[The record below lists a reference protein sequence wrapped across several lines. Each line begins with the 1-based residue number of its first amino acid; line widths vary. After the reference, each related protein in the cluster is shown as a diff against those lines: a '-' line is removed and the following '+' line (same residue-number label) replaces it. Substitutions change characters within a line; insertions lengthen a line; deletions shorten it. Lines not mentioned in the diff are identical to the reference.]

1 MRISGLRRRAP
12 FLAALAV
19 VVLVQALLSPYAA
32 ATTSVASRIA
42 PRTASPKIVLD
53 EPSPQTLYE
62 DNATRVSGHLPN
74 GKQGKLVVLRDR
86 VDGGQWHKVGATS
99 TDAAGAFVFDLEP
112 ADPGSVDVQASH
124 PTGHGAQ
131 RSNIQPVHVL
141 NRRLFLVSRP
151 SYTTFGSIVMSGTT
165 RPLGAG
171 RRIVVQ
177 RLVAGRWVSE
187 RSGFTDS
194 NGHYAVSMPDDVP
207 GAWTV
212 RTYWPAGDPAGGT
225 AEFSATH
232 HYTVRAL
239 LAPVVTRATARQLG
253 GSYHVGCPVGPAL
266 LRNVDVT
273 FHTFGDTVARGTLVV
288 RDTIVRRVITTWR
301 LALQHGYPIRK
312 MFPAAHYGGS
322 DIKSMYHDN
331 TSAFNCRQVTG
342 DPTSLSPHSYGVAI
356 DVNTVENP
364 YQDVHGTWWPRTIG
378 QQYRDRSHRHPGM
391 LYGDSVVTS
400 ALTRRGFRW
409 GGDWFHPDYQHFDT
423 FSNANLDRSA
433 AARAGPL
440 TARAM
445 PPARELGPE
454 WRRYADPG
462 GAEARWLGNGTFVHA
477 RQSFDAARG
486 VLPLGC
492 AYPLRTALPKPR
504 FALQG
509 SYRSRAGA
517 PAQAVVLQFGSPR
530 AATSYFGGLERRLV
544 TCRSPDGPTGVAVR
558 PRLVT
563 STSYAGQRTYSGHET
578 WTEADTLSGA
588 RVTVLLSRG

>member
-1 MRISGLRRRAP
+1 
-12 FLAALAV
+12 
-19 VVLVQALLSPYAA
+19 
-32 ATTSVASRIA
+32 
-42 PRTASPKIVLD
+42 
-53 EPSPQTLYE
+53 
-62 DNATRVSGHLPN
+62 
-74 GKQGKLVVLRDR
+74 
-86 VDGGQWHKVGATS
+86 
-99 TDAAGAFVFDLEP
+99 
-112 ADPGSVDVQASH
+112 
-124 PTGHGAQ
+124 
-131 RSNIQPVHVL
+131 
-141 NRRLFLVSRP
+141 
-151 SYTTFGSIVMSGTT
+151 
-165 RPLGAG
+165 
-171 RRIVVQ
+171 
-177 RLVAGRWVSE
+177 
-187 RSGFTDS
+187 
-194 NGHYAVSMPDDVP
+194 
-207 GAWTV
+207 
-212 RTYWPAGDPAGGT
+212 
-225 AEFSATH
+225 
-232 HYTVRAL
+232 
-239 LAPVVTRATARQLG
+239 
-253 GSYHVGCPVGPAL
+253 
-266 LRNVDVT
+266 
-273 FHTFGDTVARGTLVV
+273 
-288 RDTIVRRVITTWR
+288 
-301 LALQHGYPIRK
+301 
-312 MFPAAHYGGS
+312 
-322 DIKSMYHDN
+322 
-331 TSAFNCRQVTG
+331 
-342 DPTSLSPHSYGVAI
+342 
-356 DVNTVENP
+356 
-364 YQDVHGTWWPRTIG
+364 
-378 QQYRDRSHRHPGM
+378 
-391 LYGDSVVTS
+391 
-400 ALTRRGFRW
+400 LTRRGFRW

-544 TCRSPDGPTGVAVR
+544 TCPSPDGATGVAVR

>member
-1 MRISGLRRRAP
+1 MTISGVTRWAP
-12 FLAALAV
+12 FLVGLAV
-19 VVLVQALLSPYAA
+19 AVLVQALLTPYAA
-32 ATTSVASRIA
+32 AASTLAPRIA
-42 PRTASPKIVLD
+42 APTATPKIVL
-53 EPSPQTLYE
+53 EAPSPQTLYE
-62 DNATRVSGHLPN
+62 DNATRLSGHLAN
-74 GKQGKLVVLRDR
+74 GKQGKLIVFRDR
-86 VDGGQWHKVGATS
+86 VDGGHWRGVGATR
-99 TDAAGAFVFDLEP
+99 TDAAGAFVFDLVP
-112 ADPGSVDVQASH
+112 ADPGSIDVQAAH
-124 PTGHGAQ
+124 QTGHGAHL
-131 RSNIQPVHVL
+131 SNIQPVRVL
-141 NRRLFLVSRP
+141 DRRLFLVSRP
-151 SYTTFGSIVMSGTT
+151 SYTTFGKIVMSGTT

-187 RSGFTDS
+187 RSGFTGSD
-194 NGHYAVSMPDDVP
+194 GHYAVTMPDDVP

-212 RTYWPAGDPAGGT
+212 RAYWPAGDPAGGT

-232 HYTVRAL
+232 RYTVRAL
-239 LAPVVTRATARQLG
+239 LSPVVTRVTARQLG
-253 GSYHVGCPVGPAL
+253 GSYHVGCPVGPAS

-288 RDTIVRRVITTWR
+288 RDTIVRRVIATWR
-301 LALQHGYPIRK
+301 LALEHGYPIRK

-331 TSAFNCRQVTG
+331 TSAFNCRHVTG

-364 YQDVHGTWWPRTIG
+364 YQDVHGTWWPQTIG

-391 LYGDSVVTS
+391 LYDDSVVTT
-400 ALTRRGFRW
+400 ALTKRGFRW
-409 GGDWFHPDYQHFDT
+409 GGGWFHPDYQHFDT
-423 FSNANLDRSA
+423 FSNEQGNQSA

-440 TARAM
+440 TAQAM
-445 PPARELGPE
+445 PPAAELGPG

-462 GAEARWLGNGTFVHA
+462 GAEASWSGNGTFVHA
-477 RQSFDAARG
+477 RRGVGAARG

-492 AYPLRTALPKPR
+492 AHPRRIALPTPE

-509 SYRSRAGA
+509 SYRSPTGA
-517 PAQAVVLQFGSPR
+517 PGQAVVLQFGSPP
-530 AATSYFGGLERRLV
+530 AAISYFRGLEGRLV
-544 TCRSPDGPTGVAVR
+544 TCTSPDGPSGVAVR

-563 STSYAGQRTYSGHET
+563 SASYAGQRTYSGHET
-578 WTEADTLSGA
+578 WAEADTLSGA